1 MTKQEPT
8 NQPRLLR
15 WNDVQARVGICR
27 SQAHCMVQRGEFPAP
42 VKLGTRA
49 SAWVESE
56 INDWIEN
63 RITSSRKQGDAA

>member
-27 SQAHCMVQRGEFPAP
+27 SQAHYMVQRGEFPAP
-42 VKLGTRA
+42 VKIGARA
-49 SAWVESE
+49 SAWVQAE
-56 INDWIEN
+56 IDSWIEN
-63 RITSSRKQGDAA
+63 RIALSRKKGDAA